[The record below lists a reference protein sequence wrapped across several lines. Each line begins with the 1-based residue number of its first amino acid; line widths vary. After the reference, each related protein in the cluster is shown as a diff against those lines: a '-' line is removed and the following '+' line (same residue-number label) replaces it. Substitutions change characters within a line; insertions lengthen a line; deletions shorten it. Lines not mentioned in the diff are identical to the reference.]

1 MILDRTTP
9 PLVHAVADISL
20 PSVRSTSINGINTHA
35 CLDEGSGT
43 FKIEL
48 LTKGSQLYSK
58 TSALSQ
64 LAIKMLNEGTETK
77 SSADLAE
84 AVDSIGSFL
93 EVSPGFDYATISIY
107 GLAKYFEENLQIL
120 SELIYEPSFS
130 KDSLEN
136 LKNKEVDKLKTNLE
150 KSSYISSINLR
161 KSLFGTDHAY
171 GRHLVDKEIASVT
184 TDEIR
189 DFHRSNTQ
197 NFDIYIAGDLPKD
210 YEALLA
216 RYFLP
221 FKSDNSPPAD
231 ISSVLT
237 QSENSSHQD
246 PKFVQS
252 SIKFG
257 KRLFNRSNPDY
268 FNFIVMNEL
277 LGGFFGSRLMK
288 NIREDKG
295 FTYGIHSNLYSLL
308 HDGYFLIGTDVNKE
322 NEQETIDEVI
332 KEIQLLQSDLVQQE
346 ELDTVK
352 NYMIGVFVNSFASP
366 FAGIDKFKTLDSQG
380 INKAF
385 YSQYVSSVRA
395 ISSETLRETANQYIQ
410 TDSLILSVAG
420 A

>member
-1 MILDRTTP
+1 MLLDRTTP

-20 PSVRSTSINGINTHA
+20 PNVLSESINGIKTHTH
-35 CLDEGSGT
+35 LEKGSGT

-48 LTKGSQLYSK
+48 LTNGSQLYSD

-64 LAIKMLNEGTETK
+64 LAIRMLNEGTQSKT
-77 SSADLAE
+77 SAQLAE

-93 EVSPGFDYATISIY
+93 EVSPGFDHATISIY

-120 SELIYEPSFS
+120 SELIYQPLFS
-130 KDSLEN
+130 DNSLEN
-136 LKNKEVDKLKTNLE
+136 LKNKEIDKLKTNLE
-150 KSSYISSINLR
+150 KGSYISSINLR
-161 KSLFGTDHAY
+161 KNLFGTNHAY
-171 GRHLVDKEIASVT
+171 GRFLTEQEIQSVTSKEINN
-184 TDEIR
+184 
-189 DFHRSNTQ
+189 FHGSNTL
-197 NFDIYIAGDLPKD
+197 NFEIYSAGDLPKD
-210 YEALLA
+210 YESLLA
-216 RYFLP
+216 KYFLP
-221 FKSDNSPPAD
+221 FNERNSSLVQ
-231 ISSVLT
+231 ISAPTT
-237 QSENSSHQD
+237 QPENSAYKN

-257 KRLFNRSNPDY
+257 KRLFNRSHPNY
-268 FNFIVMNEL
+268 YNFILMNEL

-332 KEIQLLQSDLVQQE
+332 KEIKLLQSELVQQE

-352 NYMIGVFVNSFASP
+352 NYMIGVFVNAFSSP
-366 FAGIDKFKTLDSQG
+366 FAGIDKFKTLNSQG

-385 YSQYVSSVRA
+385 YGQYVSSIKA
-395 ISSETLRETANQYIQ
+395 ISAENLRETANQYLQ
-410 TDSLILSVAG
+410 TDSLSLSIAG

>member
-9 PLVHAVADISL
+9 PLVHAVADINLPEVKSVSL
-20 PSVRSTSINGINTHA
+20 NGINTHA
-35 CLDEGSGT
+35 YLDQASGT

-64 LAIKMLNEGTETK
+64 LAIRMLNEGTETK
-77 SSADLAE
+77 SSAELAE

-93 EVSPGFDYATISIY
+93 DVSPGFDYATISIY
-107 GLAKYFEENLQIL
+107 GLVKYFEENLQIL
-120 SELIYEPSFS
+120 SELIYQPLFS

-136 LKNKEVDKLKTNLE
+136 LKNKEIDKLKTNLE
-150 KSSYISSINLR
+150 KGSYISSINLR
-161 KSLFGTDHAY
+161 KGLFGTNHAY
-171 GRHLVDKEIASVT
+171 GRHLIDKEIHSVT
-184 TDEIR
+184 TDEIK
-189 DFHRSNTQ
+189 DFHDSNTH
-197 NFDIYIAGDLPKD
+197 NFDIYVAGDLPKD
-210 YEALLA
+210 YEELIAK
-216 RYFLP
+216 YFLP
-221 FKSDNSPPAD
+221 FKGTHISQPD
-231 ISSVLT
+231 ISAQLAET
-237 QSENSSHQD
+237 KNSSYQN

-257 KRLFNRSNPDY
+257 KRLFNRNNPDY

-295 FTYGIHSNLYSLL
+295 YTYGIHSSVYSLL

-332 KEIQLLQSDLVQQE
+332 KEIQLLQSDLVLQE

-352 NYMIGVFVNSFASP
+352 NYMIGVFVNSFSSP
-366 FAGIDKFKTLDSQG
+366 FAGIDKFKTLNSQG
-380 INKAF
+380 IDKTF
-385 YSQYVSSVRA
+385 YSQYVSSVNA
-395 ISSETLRETANQYIQ
+395 ISADTLRETANQYLQ
-410 TDSLILSVAG
+410 TDSLTLSVAG